1 MATNFTAQATKTLS
15 PAYTQ
20 QANALKAQLPAI
32 EQLYQALGRNLQGQ
46 AKTDTQNAFEGAG
59 GRGLLRSTIP
69 VDMQTGIQQALLQ
82 KQSQLGFEQ
91 AQKIGGV
98 QNDLAG
104 VNVNMA
110 QAIAQLSQALRGQ
123 DLAERQF
130 GFTKKQSA
138 RELSLQ
144 RKLANRDYALQ
155 KRIADREYQLQKEL
169 AALGM

>member
-1 MATNFTAQATKTLS
+1 
-15 PAYTQ
+15 
-20 QANALKAQLPAI
+20 
-32 EQLYQALGRNLQGQ
+32 
-46 AKTDTQNAFEGAG
+46 
-59 GRGLLRSTIP
+59 
-69 VDMQTGIQQALLQ
+69 MQTGIQQALLQ